1 MPLPGWLARFNR
13 RVTNRVT
20 KPLVET
26 LPGFAVVMHTGR
38 RSGRRYRT
46 PVNLFR
52 SGDGYAIALTYGHD
66 RDWVRNVMAAR
77 GCEVQTRGRTIRL
90 EEPRIVTDPRVTPV
104 PAAIRPIL
112 QAFRV
117 TEFMELKESRHPGP

>member
-13 RVTNRVT
+13 RVTNRAT
-20 KPLVET
+20 KPLAET

-52 SGDGYAIALTYGHD
+52 LGDGYAIALTYGRD

-77 GCEVQTRGRTIRL
+77 GCEVQTRRRTIRL
-90 EEPRIVTDPRVTPV
+90 EGPRIVTDSRGIPV

-112 QAFRV
+112 KAFRV
-117 TEFMELKESRHPGP
+117 TEFMKLKESRHPDP